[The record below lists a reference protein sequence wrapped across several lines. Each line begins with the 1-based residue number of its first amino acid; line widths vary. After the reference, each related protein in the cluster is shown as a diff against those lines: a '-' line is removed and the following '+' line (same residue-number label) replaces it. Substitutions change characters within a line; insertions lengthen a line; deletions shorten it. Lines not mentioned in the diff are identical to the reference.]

1 MTEGAPPPAMK
12 KAPLLRPEL
21 QFILCA
27 LGIYSC
33 YLYYGVLQERIYKTP
48 HGATG
53 AKFTFSA
60 LLLTAQTLTN
70 ALCALLFLL
79 ATRTPLASA
88 NGKANVH
95 LGDYFSVSLS
105 YLLAMWFSFTALR
118 HMSYPMQALGKS
130 CKLIPVMLMGILI
143 RRRRHPPRDFVCVLL
158 ISAGVA
164 LFSWKSGK
172 SSTPT
177 SPLGVVLLL
186 LSLFMD
192 GVTGPLQE
200 RLVARHNP
208 STHQLMFWQN
218 LVACAICA
226 CMSAVTEGA
235 AAPAFV
241 ARHPAVVRDIAA
253 FAVMSALGQNFIFY
267 TVRNFSALA
276 VTTITTTRKMF
287 TILLSIVLFNHRMV
301 ARQWVG
307 LVLVFLAIAWNTL
320 AKSRERE
327 RARKE
332 ALAAGKDADGKKVTK
347 TN

>member
-1 MTEGAPPPAMK
+1 MTESPAPSTMK
-12 KAPLLRPEL
+12 PTLIRTEL

-27 LGIYSC
+27 LGIYAC
-33 YLYYGVLQERIYKTP
+33 YLYYGVLQERIYNTP
-48 HGATG
+48 HGLEG

-60 LLLTAQTLTN
+60 LLLTAQTFTN
-70 ALCALLFLL
+70 AFCALLFLL
-79 ATRTPLASA
+79 ATRTQLVHPP
-88 NGKANVH
+88 NGK
-95 LGDYFSVSLS
+95 LPLSEYLSVSLS

-130 CKLIPVMLMGILI
+130 CKMIPVMLMGILI
-143 RRRRHPPRDFVCVLL
+143 RRRRHPPRDFVCVGL

-164 LFSWKSGK
+164 LFSWKK
-172 SSTPT
+172 KATATPT
-177 SPLGVVLLL
+177 SALGVGLLFASL
-186 LSLFMD
+186 LMD

-208 STHQLMFWQN
+208 TTHQLMFWQN
-218 LVACAICA
+218 LVACFICA
-226 CMSAVTEGA
+226 AMSLVTEGA

-241 ARHPAVVRDIAA
+241 ARHPAVLRDIAA
-253 FAVMSALGQNFIFY
+253 FAVMSAMGQNFIFY

-307 LVLVFLAIAWNTL
+307 LVLVFTAIAWNTV
-320 AKSRERE
+320 AKNRE
-327 RARKE
+327 RAAK
-332 ALAAGKDADGKKVTK
+332 AAATAGKDADGKKVTK